1 MTLLNF
7 SYQFHFHIILS
18 SSEMKT
24 LACFNFMPLL
34 RLSRETDSHIAFFVV
49 GLVCFAY
56 CLIYMVT
63 IFTAREKHQHHCCW
77 NWNGKSS
84 HGACSRTFF
93 GSPGVDCPGTVRC
106 SSDGSLSLNTPYP
119 GRFRCSGEQQALA
132 QLEALLLHWSSFSRA
147 QVHQWRE
154 TRSLRKIIQN
164 LLDSWICNF
173 N

>member
-84 HGACSRTFF
+84 HGACSRTSF
-93 GSPGVDCPGTVRC
+93 GSPGVDCPRDCQMLLRWLPEPEHPISWEIQVLRRATGPGPAG
-106 SSDGSLSLNTPYP
+106 SSAPSL
-119 GRFRCSGEQQALA
+119 
-132 QLEALLLHWSSFSRA
+132 
-147 QVHQWRE
+147 
-154 TRSLRKIIQN
+154 IQF
-164 LLDSWICNF
+164 L
-173 N
+173 